1 VFLLGG
7 TLKIYAIVESGG
19 KQYKVSPGQQI
30 EVDLLKAEEGSS
42 IDLDKVLL
50 LAEDD
55 KVTVGKPTVE
65 GASVKATVKG
75 NGRTA
80 KVAVFKY
87 KAKTRQRK
95 LTGHRQGFTML
106 TIDEI
111 LAPGAE
117 KKAAPAKKTATK
129 AAATKT
135 AAKKTTTK
143 TAAKKTTAA
152 KAATTRKPRAK
163 KEVKEDGS

>member
-1 VFLLGG
+1 M
-7 TLKIYAIVESGG
+7 
-19 KQYKVSPGQQI
+19 
-30 EVDLLKAEEGSS
+30 KAEEGTT
-42 IDLDKVLL
+42 IDLNRVLL
-50 LAEDD
+50 LAEDG

-80 KVAVFKY
+80 KTAVFKY

-95 LTGHRQGFTML
+95 LTGHHHGFTTL

-117 KKAAPAKKTATK
+117 KKAAPAKKTVAKPTTATK
-129 AAATKT
+129 AATRKTAATKT
-135 AAKKTTTK
+135 APEKTTV
-143 TAAKKTTAA
+143 AKTT
-152 KAATTRKPRAK
+152 TTRKPRAK